1 MKTHFFV
8 ACPLIV
14 IATKTTARNREDV
27 EKHLNLS
34 LQRLGVEYIDLY
46 QFHNV
51 SDSNALKTVLDPDGP
66 LAVVR
71 EAQKSGR
78 IRHIGVT
85 SHQMDTAKEAVKSG
99 RFETIMFPFNVVTS
113 EAADDLLPLCREY
126 DVGFITMKPLAGGM
140 LENVAIA
147 SQKPHHHAVEQ
158 TTSFLEVHI

>member
-1 MKTHFFV
+1 VKTHFFV

-14 IATKTTARNREDV
+14 IATKTTARDREDV